1 MDAVTFGYFFV
12 GSHLVGAAVGACVAF
27 VDRMRDSRE
36 NAELMAG
43 LVDLP
48 TGQVYTLDVGSLQP
62 EQALEFVDRTRE
74 IVDQNADTP
83 IRTVPAARY
92 HDPFDAPQNL
102 EELPGFL
109 MNLKRKD
116 NG

>member
-1 MDAVTFGYFFV
+1 MDAVTFGYFLA
-12 GSHLVGAAVGACVAF
+12 GSHLVGVAIGACVAF

-36 NAELMAG
+36 NAEFMAG

-48 TGQVYTLDVGSLQP
+48 SGHVYTVDVGSLQP

-83 IRTVPAARY
+83 IRMVPVARY
-92 HDPFDAPQNL
+92 HDLFDSPQNI

-109 MNLKRKD
+109 MNSKRKD
-116 NG
+116 NS